1 MDPPHFQTS
10 HLVRAQPPCYWYTL
24 QTPQDL
30 SRRKYPTFD
39 ILPEGAYSL
48 DKACQIESVQPSL
61 FQTKQAR
68 QNEINHSFE
77 VRPSKS
83 MAHIKQE
90 DDDDDDDDD
99 DSWPPE
105 LLKANLKVTA
115 AAAETTSTL
124 ELDLFS
130 KPVKPDMYLLH
141 QSFPQSHDQ
150 GCENTKPSEN
160 NDSIQDQGNE
170 KEKLAVSA
178 YSDKAKIGKSFEAE
192 WSLLQSE
199 DTGIKY
205 TVQGPTTEYDP
216 DPFFDFPSSI
226 SEDNIFLTDL
236 SPPVFSKVS
245 KPKANPRFEVL
256 NDDTTPI
263 HPDSKAETKDSL
275 VSRNSQTPSVKAP
288 AIKSKNIK
296 LPKARGG
303 QLQTSRTKQSRS
315 LHDVTNYPF
324 FAYNV
329 AAGSE
334 DGVTKCRRYFDA
346 TAPPQINTQRES
358 KTKVHRCSICHKSFK
373 RPSSYRIHYTIH
385 SGEKRFSCFECGR
398 CFNVKSNLTRHER
411 LHNKPDGFRRSKVD
425 IKAVFAEGK

>member
-39 ILPEGAYSL
+39 ILPDGAYSL

-90 DDDDDDDDD
+90 DDDDDDDT
-99 DSWPPE
+99 WPPE

-115 AAAETTSTL
+115 AVPETTPSL

-130 KPVKPDMYLLH
+130 KPVKP
-141 QSFPQSHDQ
+141 
-150 GCENTKPSEN
+150 GKNW
-160 NDSIQDQGNE
+160 
-170 KEKLAVSA
+170 
-178 YSDKAKIGKSFEAE
+178 KSFEAE
-192 WSLLQSE
+192 WSLLQNQ
-199 DTGIKY
+199 DADIKY

-236 SPPVFSKVS
+236 SPSVFSKVP

-256 NDDTTPI
+256 NDATTPI
-263 HPDSKAETKDSL
+263 HPDSKAETRDSL
-275 VSRNSQTPSVKAP
+275 VSRNSQTPSVKAS
-288 AIKSKNIK
+288 AKKQKNIE
-296 LPKARGG
+296 LPKARGA
-303 QLQTSRTKQSRS
+303 QMQTSRTKHSRS